1 MQKTILLCVELSD
14 ILKFAKKHIR
24 RAEDIS
30 LFPLPP
36 HLSPSSPSA
45 PQPCPL
51 FSGRSSLLFQVAEL
65 GIVILH
71 KSMW

>member
-36 HLSPSSPSA
+36 HLSPA
-45 PQPCPL
+45 L
-51 FSGRSSLLFQVAEL
+51 YFQVDRVFCSKL
-65 GIVILH
+65 LNLVLSFYTNQCGSNNLVI
-71 KSMW
+71 